1 MKHLLNNISEEEK
14 NSIREQHSGG
24 MKLMNE
30 KFQQMV
36 DKQLGHVGLYEQE
49 GRVEPDSKSEDYRK
63 NSGIK
68 LPAIKSE
75 EDLQTFLDYQGRV
88 DLLYQKLTG
97 LEGISTGS
105 KYEAKMKNILE
116 ELLKNVAMICDND
129 NTCYTT
135 VKRSNIVDNFFKR
148 RQMRNDNVENSR
160 ELDIKPRG
168 EGYLKAFKDDFANV
182 VRGQINKLS

>member
-36 DKQLGHVGLYEQE
+36 DKRLGHVNLYEQTSLPE
-49 GRVEPDSKSEDYRK
+49 DSGESEYRK
-63 NSGIK
+63 KSGIK

-88 DLLYQKLTG
+88 DLLYQTLTG
-97 LEGISTGS
+97 LQGLPTGS
-105 KYEAKMKNILE
+105 RHEANMKNILQ
-116 ELLKNVAMICDND
+116 ELLKRIAMVCDND
-129 NTCYTT
+129 RKCYDTI
-135 VKRSNIVDNFFKR
+135 RYSNIVDNFFKR
-148 RQMRNDNVENSR
+148 RQMRNDNIENSR
-160 ELDIKPRG
+160 ELDIKPKG
-168 EGYLKAFKDDFANV
+168 EGYLKAFKDDFAKV
-182 VRGQINKLS
+182 VRAQINKLS

>member
-24 MKLMNE
+24 MTLMNE

-88 DLLYQKLTG
+88 DLLTKTLTG
-97 LEGISTGS
+97 LEGNDEGS
-105 KYEAKMKNILE
+105 KYGAKMKNVLQQ
-116 ELLKNVAMICDND
+116 LLKNIAMSCDND
-129 NTCYTT
+129 KKCYDT
-135 VKRSNIVDNFFKR
+135 VKYSNLVDNFFKR
-148 RQMRNDNVENSR
+148 MQMKNDNSENSR
-160 ELDIKPRG
+160 ELVIKPAG
-168 EGYLKAFKDDFANV
+168 PGYLKAFKDDFANV
-182 VRGQINKLS
+182 VQAQINKLS

>member
-24 MKLMNE
+24 IKLMNE

-36 DKQLGHVGLYEQE
+36 DKKLGHVNLYEQTSLPE
-49 GRVEPDSKSEDYRK
+49 DSGEDEYRK
-63 NSGIK
+63 KSGIK
-68 LPAIKSE
+68 LPVIKSE

-88 DLLYQKLTG
+88 DLLYQTLTG

-105 KYEAKMKNILE
+105 RYEAKMKNILE

-129 NTCYTT
+129 NTCL
-135 VKRSNIVDNFFKR
+135 R
-148 RQMRNDNVENSR
+148 
-160 ELDIKPRG
+160 L
-168 EGYLKAFKDDFANV
+168 
-182 VRGQINKLS
+182 

>member
-88 DLLYQKLTG
+88 DLLYQTLTG
-97 LEGISTGS
+97 LEGNDEGS
-105 KYEAKMKNILE
+105 KYGAKMKNVLQQ
-116 ELLKNVAMICDND
+116 LLKNIAMSCDND
-129 NTCYTT
+129 KKCYDT
-135 VKRSNIVDNFFKR
+135 VKYSNLVDNFFKR
-148 RQMRNDNVENSR
+148 MQMKNDNSENSR
-160 ELDIKPRG
+160 ELVIKPAG
-168 EGYLKAFKDDFANV
+168 PGYLKAFKDDFANV

>member
-24 MKLMNE
+24 IKLMNE

-36 DKQLGHVGLYEQE
+36 DKKLGHVNLYEQTSLPE
-49 GRVEPDSKSEDYRK
+49 DSGENEYRK
-63 NSGIK
+63 KSGIK

-88 DLLYQKLTG
+88 DLLYQTLTG

-105 KYEAKMKNILE
+105 RYEAKMKNILE

-160 ELDIKPRG
+160 ELDIKPKG

-182 VRGQINKLS
+182 VRAQINKLS